1 MYVNELQFNI
11 FVLPLFSLGVV
22 FVFVALAEK
31 DVIDHQI
38 TDFSYKRST
47 RKIM

>member
-11 FVLPLFSLGVV
+11 FVLPLFVV

-31 DVIDHQI
+31 DVIDHRI
-38 TDFSYKRST
+38 TDFSYKRSE
-47 RKIM
+47 RRIM